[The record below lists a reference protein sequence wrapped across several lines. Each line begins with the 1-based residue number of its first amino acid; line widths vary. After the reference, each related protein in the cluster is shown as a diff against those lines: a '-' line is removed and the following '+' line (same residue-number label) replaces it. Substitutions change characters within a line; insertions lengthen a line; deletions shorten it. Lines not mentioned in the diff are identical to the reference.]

1 MAPSQAFSRKPFFQ
15 NALPGCPQI
24 LWISLWISTMRI
36 IAAAENSHNCERGQK
51 ISKAFLTANSWS
63 YERHLTYR
71 WRNVL

>member
-1 MAPSQAFSRKPFFQ
+1 MAPSQALRRKPFFQ

-51 ISKAFLTANSWS
+51 ISKAFSQTKSLG
-63 YERHLTYR
+63 YEGDLTYR